1 MNIRLAT
8 ESDLPAINEIYNQA
22 VRKRY
27 CTADLDEV
35 EMEQRIKWFARHQ
48 ANKYPVFVA
57 EEKEE
62 VLGWICFSA
71 YRAGRKALQTAAEVS
86 YYIHEDHLQKGIGS
100 ELLQFAIAEAPKL
113 KFKSLFAIL
122 LAANLASLKLLEKF
136 NFERWGVM
144 PHVADI
150 DGEACDHLYYGRSV
164 I

>member
-1 MNIRLAT
+1 MKIRLAT
-8 ESDLPAINEIYNQA
+8 QADLPSINGIYNQA

-27 CTADLDEV
+27 CTADLDEIT
-35 EMEQRIKWFARHQ
+35 MEKRIEWFARHKSD
-48 ANKYPVFVA
+48 KYPVFVA
-57 EEKEE
+57 VEDDV

-150 DGEACDHLYYGRSV
+150 DGEACDHLYYGRAV
-164 I
+164 